1 MLNSNRLI
9 KNLILL
15 GSFIIVIF
23 IIWNTNILFQS
34 MKNEE
39 RKKMEL
45 WARAQKELAQ
55 NPNLEK
61 DFGILAFDI
70 LQKIGSTP
78 VIQVDKK
85 GRIIDYKNIESDT
98 ELDKDSIMLYSKL
111 EKFKSENAPIK
122 VIYKDIINQ
131 TLYYGD
137 TSLLKKLKIYPIA
150 LLLIIFIFA
159 FLLIFLF
166 QTNKY
171 SEQNKLWAGMAKE
184 TAHQISTPLTSLM
197 GWIEVL
203 KEKKIKKDSILEIEK
218 DINRLELIADRFSKM
233 GASPKLK
240 NENII
245 DLISMTL
252 EYLRKR
258 SGNKVIWNWNPPKK
272 SLIIPINSTL
282 ISWTIENIVKNG
294 IDSIKGEGEIKIE
307 LINLKNLI
315 RILISDNGVG
325 IPENAI
331 NKVFNPG
338 YTTKKGGWGLGLSLV
353 ERIIVN
359 FHRGRVM
366 IKETKFGKG
375 TTFEITLNKKLNL

>member
-1 MLNSNRLI
+1 MISNRLI

-23 IIWNTNILFQS
+23 IIWNTYVLFQS
-34 MKNEE
+34 MKKEE

-61 DFGILAFDI
+61 DLGILAFDV

-78 VIQVDKK
+78 VIQVNKNGK
-85 GRIIDYKNIESDT
+85 IIDYKNIERKDDT
-98 ELDKDSIMLYSKL
+98 DKDSVILYSKL
-111 EKFKSENAPIK
+111 EKFKKENAPIK
-122 VIYKDIINQ
+122 VIYKNIINQ

-137 TSLLKKLKIYPIA
+137 TPLLRKLKIYPIA
-150 LLLIIFIFA
+150 LLLIIFIFV

-184 TAHQISTPLTSLM
+184 TAHQISTPLSSLM

-203 KEKKIKKDSILEIEK
+203 KEKKMKKDSIIEIEK
-218 DINRLELIADRFSKM
+218 DINRLELIADRFSKI

-240 NENII
+240 TDNII
-245 DLISMTL
+245 SLISKTL

-258 SGNKVIWNWNPPKK
+258 SGEKVIWKWEPPKK
-272 SLIIPINSTL
+272 PLNIPMNSTL

-294 IDSIKGEGEIKIE
+294 IDSIKGQGEIKIE
-307 LINLKNLI
+307 LLNLKNSI

-325 IPENAI
+325 IKENAVKKI
-331 NKVFNPG
+331 FNPG
-338 YTTKKGGWGLGLSLV
+338 YTSKKAGWGLGLSLV

-359 FHRGRVM
+359 FHKGKVFV
-366 IKETKFGKG
+366 KETKVGKG
-375 TTFEITLNKKLNL
+375 TVFEISLNKKLNR

>member
-1 MLNSNRLI
+1 MISNRLI

-23 IIWNTNILFQS
+23 IIWNTYALFQS
-34 MKNEE
+34 MKKEE

-61 DFGILAFDI
+61 DLGILAFDV

-78 VIQVDKK
+78 VIQVNKNGK
-85 GRIIDYKNIESDT
+85 IIDYKNIERKDDV
-98 ELDKDSIMLYSKL
+98 DKDSVILYSKL
-111 EKFKSENAPIK
+111 EKFKKENAPIK
-122 VIYKDIINQ
+122 VIYKNIINQ

-137 TSLLKKLKIYPIA
+137 TPLLRKLKIYPIA
-150 LLLIIFIFA
+150 LLLIIFIFL

-171 SEQNKLWAGMAKE
+171 SEQNKLWVGMAKE
-184 TAHQISTPLTSLM
+184 TAHQISTPLSSLM

-203 KEKKIKKDSILEIEK
+203 KEKKMKKDSIIEIEK
-218 DINRLELIADRFSKM
+218 DINRLELIADRFSKI

-240 NENII
+240 TDNII
-245 DLISMTL
+245 SLISKTL

-258 SGNKVIWNWNPPKK
+258 SGEKVIWKWEPPKK
-272 SLIIPINSTL
+272 PLIIPMNSTL

-294 IDSIKGEGEIKIE
+294 IDSIKGQGEIKIE
-307 LINLKNLI
+307 LLNLKNSI

-325 IPENAI
+325 IKENAV
-331 NKVFNPG
+331 NKIFNPG
-338 YTTKKGGWGLGLSLV
+338 YTTKKAGWGLGLSLV

-359 FHRGRVM
+359 FHKGKVFV
-366 IKETKFGKG
+366 KETKVGRG
-375 TTFEITLNKKLNL
+375 TVFEISLNKKLNR

>member
-1 MLNSNRLI
+1 MNTNRLI

-23 IIWNTNILFQS
+23 IIWNTYALFQS
-34 MKNEE
+34 MKSEE

-45 WARAQKELAQ
+45 WARAQTELAQ
-55 NPNLEK
+55 NPNIEK
-61 DFGILAFDI
+61 GFGILAFDV
-70 LQKIGSTP
+70 LEKIGSTP

-85 GRIIDYKNIESDT
+85 GKIKDIKNIEWT
-98 ELDKDSIMLYSKL
+98 HKLDKDSIMLYSKL
-111 EKFKSENAPIK
+111 DKLKNENTPIE
-122 VIYKDIINQ
+122 VIYKDTTYQ

-137 TSLLKKLKIYPIA
+137 TPLLKKLKIYPIA
-150 LLLIIFIFA
+150 LLIIIFIFI

-171 SEQNKLWAGMAKE
+171 SEQNKLWVGMAKE

-197 GWIEVL
+197 GWVEVL
-203 KEKKIKKDSILEIEK
+203 KEKKMEKGSLLEIEK
-218 DINRLELIADRFSKM
+218 DVNRLELIADRFSKI

-245 DLISMTL
+245 DLISKTL
-252 EYLRKR
+252 EYLKKR
-258 SGNKVIWNWNPPKK
+258 SGNKVIWKWNPPKK
-272 SLIIPINSTL
+272 PLKIPMNSTL
-282 ISWTIENIVKNG
+282 ISWTIENIIKNG

-307 LINLKNLI
+307 LIELKKI
-315 RILISDNGVG
+315 VRILISDNGVG
-325 IPENAI
+325 VDENAT
-331 NKVFNPG
+331 NKIFNPG

-359 FHRGRVM
+359 FHKGKVI
-366 IKETKFGKG
+366 IKDTKLGEG
-375 TTFEITLNKKLNL
+375 TTFEVSLNKR

>member
-1 MLNSNRLI
+1 
-9 KNLILL
+9 
-15 GSFIIVIF
+15 
-23 IIWNTNILFQS
+23 

-61 DFGILAFDI
+61 DFGIFAFDV

-85 GRIIDYKNIESDT
+85 GKIIDYKNIEWISD
-98 ELDKDSIMLYSKL
+98 LDKDSIFLYSKL
-111 EKFKSENAPIK
+111 EKFKKENAPIN
-122 VIYKDIINQ
+122 VIYKDIISQ

-171 SEQNKLWAGMAKE
+171 SEQNKLWVGMAKE

-197 GWIEVL
+197 GWVEVL
-203 KEKKIKKDSILEIEK
+203 KENKMKKDSILEIKK
-218 DINRLELIADRFSKM
+218 DINRLELIAERFSKI

-245 DLISMTL
+245 DLISKTL

-258 SGNKVIWNWNPPKK
+258 SGDKVVWKWNPPKK
-272 SLIIPINSTL
+272 SLNIPMNSTL
-282 ISWTIENIVKNG
+282 ISWTLENIVKNG

-315 RILISDNGVG
+315 RISISDNGVG
-325 IPENAI
+325 IAENAI
-331 NKVFNPG
+331 GKIFKPG

-359 FHRGRVM
+359 FHKGKVT
-366 IKETKFGKG
+366 IKETKIGKG
-375 TTFEITLNKKLNL
+375 TVFEISLKKKLNP

>member
-1 MLNSNRLI
+1 
-9 KNLILL
+9 
-15 GSFIIVIF
+15 
-23 IIWNTNILFQS
+23 
-34 MKNEE
+34 
-39 RKKMEL
+39 MEL

-61 DFGILAFDI
+61 DFGILAFDV

-85 GRIIDYKNIESDT
+85 GEIVDYKNIDWT
-98 ELDKDSIMLYSKL
+98 PNLDRDSIVLYSKL
-111 EKFKSENAPIK
+111 ERFKKENNPIK

-137 TSLLKKLKIYPIA
+137 TPLLKKLKIYPIA

-171 SEQNKLWAGMAKE
+171 SEQNKLWVGMAKE

-203 KEKKIKKDSILEIEK
+203 KEKKIKKNSILEIEK
-218 DINRLELIADRFSKM
+218 DINRLELIAERFSKI
-233 GASPKLK
+233 GASQKLK

-245 DLISMTL
+245 DLISKTL
-252 EYLRKR
+252 VYLRKR
-258 SGNKVIWNWNPPKK
+258 SGNKVIWKWNPPKK
-272 SLIIPINSTL
+272 SLSIPMNSTL

-307 LINLKNLI
+307 LINLKNI
-315 RILISDNGVG
+315 VRILISDNGVG
-325 IPENAI
+325 IQENAL
-331 NKVFNPG
+331 NKIFNPG
-338 YTTKKGGWGLGLSLV
+338 YTTKKSGWGLGLSLV

-359 FHRGRVM
+359 FHKGRVTV
-366 IKETKFGKG
+366 KETKVGKG
-375 TTFEITLNKKLNL
+375 TTFEISLNKKLNH

>member
-1 MLNSNRLI
+1 MISNRLI

-23 IIWNTNILFQS
+23 IIWNTYALFQS
-34 MKNEE
+34 MKKEE

-61 DFGILAFDI
+61 DLGILAFDV

-78 VIQVDKK
+78 VIQVNKNGK
-85 GRIIDYKNIESDT
+85 IIDYKNIERKDNA
-98 ELDKDSIMLYSKL
+98 DKDSVILYSKL
-111 EKFKSENAPIK
+111 EKFKKENAPIK
-122 VIYKDIINQ
+122 VIYKNIINQ

-137 TSLLKKLKIYPIA
+137 TPLLKKLKIYPIA
-150 LLLIIFIFA
+150 LLLIIFIFV

-184 TAHQISTPLTSLM
+184 TAHQISTPLSSLM

-203 KEKKIKKDSILEIEK
+203 KEKKMKKDSIIEIEK
-218 DINRLELIADRFSKM
+218 DINRLELIADRFSKI

-240 NENII
+240 TDNII
-245 DLISMTL
+245 SLISKTI

-258 SGNKVIWNWNPPKK
+258 SGEKVIWKWKPPKK
-272 SLIIPINSTL
+272 PLNIPMNSTL

-294 IDSIKGEGEIKIE
+294 IDSIKGQGEIKIE
-307 LINLKNLI
+307 LISLKKSI

-325 IPENAI
+325 IKENAVKKI
-331 NKVFNPG
+331 FNPG
-338 YTTKKGGWGLGLSLV
+338 YTTKKAGWGLGLSLV

-359 FHRGRVM
+359 FHKGKVFV
-366 IKETKFGKG
+366 KETKVGIG
-375 TTFEITLNKKLNL
+375 TVFEISLNKKLNR

>member
-1 MLNSNRLI
+1 
-9 KNLILL
+9 
-15 GSFIIVIF
+15 
-23 IIWNTNILFQS
+23 

-61 DFGILAFDI
+61 DFGILAFDV

-78 VIQVDKK
+78 VIQVNKSGK
-85 GRIIDYKNIESDT
+85 IIDFKNIDWIQK
-98 ELDKDSIMLYSKL
+98 LDKDSIVLYSKL
-111 EKFKSENAPIK
+111 EKFKSENNPIK
-122 VIYKDIINQ
+122 VIYKNIINQ

-137 TSLLKKLKIYPIA
+137 TPLLKKLKIYPIA

-159 FLLIFLF
+159 FLIIFLF

-171 SEQNKLWAGMAKE
+171 SEQNKLWVGMAKE

-203 KEKKIKKDSILEIEK
+203 KEKKIKRNSILEIEK
-218 DINRLELIADRFSKM
+218 DINRLELIAERFSKI

-245 DLISMTL
+245 DLISKTL

-258 SGNKVIWNWNPPKK
+258 SGNKVIWKWTPPNKP
-272 SLIIPINSTL
+272 LIIPINSTL

-307 LINLKNLI
+307 LINLKNLV

-325 IPENAI
+325 ISENAV
-331 NKVFNPG
+331 NKIFKPG
-338 YTTKKGGWGLGLSLV
+338 YTTKKSGWGLGLSLV

-359 FHRGRVM
+359 FHKGRVI
-366 IKETKFGKG
+366 IKETKVGEG
-375 TTFEITLNKKLNL
+375 TTFEISLNKKLSH

>member
-1 MLNSNRLI
+1 MISNRLI

-23 IIWNTNILFQS
+23 IIWNTYVLFQS
-34 MKNEE
+34 MKKEE

-61 DFGILAFDI
+61 DLGILAFDV

-78 VIQVDKK
+78 VIQVNKNGK
-85 GRIIDYKNIESDT
+85 IIDYKNIERKDDT
-98 ELDKDSIMLYSKL
+98 DKDSVILYSKL
-111 EKFKSENAPIK
+111 EKFKKENAPIK
-122 VIYKDIINQ
+122 VIYKNIINQ

-137 TSLLKKLKIYPIA
+137 TPLLRKLKIYPIA
-150 LLLIIFIFA
+150 LLLIIFIFV

-171 SEQNKLWAGMAKE
+171 SEQNKLWVGMAKE
-184 TAHQISTPLTSLM
+184 TAHQISTPLSSLM

-203 KEKKIKKDSILEIEK
+203 KEKKMKKDSIIEIEK
-218 DINRLELIADRFSKM
+218 DINRLELIADRFSKI

-240 NENII
+240 TDNII
-245 DLISMTL
+245 SLISKTL

-258 SGNKVIWNWNPPKK
+258 SGEKVIWKWEPPKK
-272 SLIIPINSTL
+272 PLNIPMNSTL

-294 IDSIKGEGEIKIE
+294 IDSIKGQGEIKIE
-307 LINLKNLI
+307 LLNLKNSI

-325 IPENAI
+325 IKENAVKKI
-331 NKVFNPG
+331 FNPG
-338 YTTKKGGWGLGLSLV
+338 YTSKKAGWGLGLSLV

-359 FHRGRVM
+359 FHKGKVFV
-366 IKETKFGKG
+366 KETKVGKG
-375 TTFEITLNKKLNL
+375 TVFEISLNKKLNR

>member
-1 MLNSNRLI
+1 MNSNRLI
-9 KNLILL
+9 KNLILV

-23 IIWNTNILFQS
+23 IIWNTNVLFQS

-78 VIQVDKK
+78 VIQIDKNGK
-85 GRIIDYKNIESDT
+85 IIDYKNIERNA
-98 ELDKDSIMLYSKL
+98 EVDKDSVFLYSKL
-111 EKFKSENAPIK
+111 EKFKNENTPIR

-137 TSLLKKLKIYPIA
+137 TPLLKKLKIYPIA

-166 QTNKY
+166 QTNKS
-171 SEQNKLWAGMAKE
+171 SEQNKLWVGMAKE
-184 TAHQISTPLTSLM
+184 TAHQVSTPLTSLM
-197 GWIEVL
+197 GWIEIM

-218 DINRLELIADRFSKM
+218 DINRLKLISDRFSKM

-245 DLISMTL
+245 ELISQTL

-258 SGNKVIWNWNPPKK
+258 SGNKVIWDWNPPIK
-272 SLIIPINSTL
+272 SLCIPMNSTL
-282 ISWTIENIVKNG
+282 ISWTIENIAKNG

-307 LINLKNLI
+307 LIDLNKFI
-315 RILISDNGVG
+315 RILISDNGIG
-325 IPENAI
+325 MSENTI
-331 NKVFNPG
+331 NKVFKPG

-359 FHRGRVM
+359 FHKGKVM
-366 IKETKFGKG
+366 IKESKLGKG
-375 TTFEITLNKKLNL
+375 TTFEIILNK

>member
-1 MLNSNRLI
+1 MISNRLI

-23 IIWNTNILFQS
+23 IIWNTYALFQS
-34 MKNEE
+34 LKKEE

-61 DFGILAFDI
+61 DLGILAFDV

-78 VIQVDKK
+78 VIQVNKNGK
-85 GRIIDYKNIESDT
+85 IIDYKNIERKDNA
-98 ELDKDSIMLYSKL
+98 DKDSVILYSKL
-111 EKFKSENAPIK
+111 EKFKKENAPIK
-122 VIYKDIINQ
+122 VIYKNIINQ

-137 TSLLKKLKIYPIA
+137 TPLLRKLKIYPIA
-150 LLLIIFIFA
+150 LLLIIFIFV

-171 SEQNKLWAGMAKE
+171 SEQNKLWVGMAKE
-184 TAHQISTPLTSLM
+184 TAHQISTPLSSLM

-203 KEKKIKKDSILEIEK
+203 KEKKLKKDSIIEIEK
-218 DINRLELIADRFSKM
+218 DINRLELIADRFSKI

-240 NENII
+240 TGNII
-245 DLISMTL
+245 SLISKTL
-252 EYLRKR
+252 EYLKKR
-258 SGNKVIWNWNPPKK
+258 SGEKVIWKWKPPKK
-272 SLIIPINSTL
+272 PLNIPMNSTL

-294 IDSIKGEGEIKIE
+294 IDSIKGQGEIKIE
-307 LINLKNLI
+307 LISLKKSI

-325 IPENAI
+325 IKENAVKKI
-331 NKVFNPG
+331 FNPG
-338 YTTKKGGWGLGLSLV
+338 YTTKKAGWGLGLSLV

-359 FHRGRVM
+359 FHKGKVFV
-366 IKETKFGKG
+366 KETKVGIG
-375 TTFEITLNKKLNL
+375 TVFEISLNKKLNR

>member
-1 MLNSNRLI
+1 
-9 KNLILL
+9 
-15 GSFIIVIF
+15 
-23 IIWNTNILFQS
+23 
-34 MKNEE
+34 MKKEE

-61 DFGILAFDI
+61 DFGILAFDV

-85 GRIIDYKNIESDT
+85 GKIIDYKNIEWIPN
-98 ELDKDSIMLYSKL
+98 LDKDSILLYSMLK
-111 EKFKSENAPIK
+111 KFKDENIPIK
-122 VIYKDIINQ
+122 VTYKDIINQ

-137 TSLLKKLKIYPIA
+137 TPLLKKLKIYPIA

-159 FLLIFLF
+159 FLTIFLF

-171 SEQNKLWAGMAKE
+171 SEQNKLWVGMAKE

-203 KEKKIKKDSILEIEK
+203 KEKKIKRDSILEIEK
-218 DINRLELIADRFSKM
+218 DINRLELIAERFSKI

-245 DLISMTL
+245 DLISKTL

-258 SGNKVIWNWNPPKK
+258 SGNKVTWKWNPPKK
-272 SLIIPINSTL
+272 GINLPMNSTL
-282 ISWTIENIVKNG
+282 ISWTIENIIKNG

-307 LINLKNLI
+307 LINLNNLV

-325 IPENAI
+325 IKENNVSKI
-331 NKVFNPG
+331 FEPG
-338 YTTKKGGWGLGLSLV
+338 YTTKKSGWGLGLSLV

-359 FHRGRVM
+359 FHKGKVI
-366 IKETKFGKG
+366 IKETKPGKG
-375 TTFEITLNKKLNL
+375 TTFEISLNKKLSH

>member
-1 MLNSNRLI
+1 
-9 KNLILL
+9 
-15 GSFIIVIF
+15 
-23 IIWNTNILFQS
+23 

-61 DFGILAFDI
+61 DFGILAFDV

-85 GRIIDYKNIESDT
+85 GKIVDYKNIDWIPN
-98 ELDKDSIMLYSKL
+98 LDRDSIVLYSKL
-111 EKFKSENAPIK
+111 EGFKNENNPIK

-137 TSLLKKLKIYPIA
+137 TPLLKKLKIYPIA

-171 SEQNKLWAGMAKE
+171 SEQNKLWVGMAKE

-203 KEKKIKKDSILEIEK
+203 KEKKIKRDSILEIKK
-218 DINRLELIADRFSKM
+218 DINRLELIAERFSKI

-245 DLISMTL
+245 DLISKTL

-258 SGNKVIWNWNPPKK
+258 SGNKVIWKWNPPKK
-272 SLIIPINSTL
+272 PLSIPMNSTL
-282 ISWTIENIVKNG
+282 ISWTIENIAKNG
-294 IDSIKGEGEIKIE
+294 IDSIKGEGELKIE
-307 LINLKNLI
+307 LINLKNI
-315 RILISDNGVG
+315 VRILISDNGVG
-325 IPENAI
+325 IQENDV
-331 NKVFNPG
+331 NKIFNPG
-338 YTTKKGGWGLGLSLV
+338 YTTKKSGWGLGLSLV

-359 FHRGRVM
+359 FHKGRVTV
-366 IKETKFGKG
+366 KETKVGSG
-375 TTFEITLNKKLNL
+375 ATFEISLNKKLNH

>member
-1 MLNSNRLI
+1 
-9 KNLILL
+9 
-15 GSFIIVIF
+15 
-23 IIWNTNILFQS
+23 
-34 MKNEE
+34 MKKEE

-61 DFGILAFDI
+61 DLGILAFDV

-78 VIQVDKK
+78 VIQVNKNGK
-85 GRIIDYKNIESDT
+85 IIDYKNIERIDGI
-98 ELDKDSIMLYSKL
+98 DKDSIMLYSKL
-111 EKFKSENAPIK
+111 EKFKKENAPIK
-122 VIYKDIINQ
+122 VIYKNIINQ

-137 TSLLKKLKIYPIA
+137 TPLLKKLKIYPIA
-150 LLLIIFIFA
+150 LLLIIFIFV

-184 TAHQISTPLTSLM
+184 TAHQISTPLSSLM

-203 KEKKIKKDSILEIEK
+203 KEKKMKKDSIIEIEK
-218 DINRLELIADRFSKM
+218 DINRLELIADRFSKI

-240 NENII
+240 TDNII
-245 DLISMTL
+245 SLISKTI

-258 SGNKVIWNWNPPKK
+258 SGEKVIWKWKPPKK
-272 SLIIPINSTL
+272 PLHIPMNSTL

-294 IDSIKGEGEIKIE
+294 IDSIKGQGEIKIE
-307 LINLKNLI
+307 LLNLKNSI

-325 IPENAI
+325 IKENAV
-331 NKVFNPG
+331 NKIFNPG
-338 YTTKKGGWGLGLSLV
+338 YTTKKAGWGLGLSLV

-359 FHRGRVM
+359 FHKGKVFV
-366 IKETKFGKG
+366 KETKVGRG
-375 TTFEITLNKKLNL
+375 TVFEISLNKKLNR

>member
-1 MLNSNRLI
+1 
-9 KNLILL
+9 
-15 GSFIIVIF
+15 
-23 IIWNTNILFQS
+23 

-61 DFGILAFDI
+61 DFGILAFDV

-85 GRIIDYKNIESDT
+85 GKIVDYKNIDWIPN
-98 ELDKDSIMLYSKL
+98 LDRDSIVLYSKL
-111 EKFKSENAPIK
+111 EGFKNENNPIK

-137 TSLLKKLKIYPIA
+137 TPLLKKLKIYPIA

-171 SEQNKLWAGMAKE
+171 SEQNKLWVGMAKE

-197 GWIEVL
+197 GWIEIL
-203 KEKKIKKDSILEIEK
+203 KEKKIKKNSILEIEK
-218 DINRLELIADRFSKM
+218 DIKRLELIAERFSKI

-245 DLISMTL
+245 DLISKTL

-258 SGNKVIWNWNPPKK
+258 SGNKVIWKWNPPKK
-272 SLIIPINSTL
+272 PLSIPMNSTL
-282 ISWTIENIVKNG
+282 ISWTIENIAKNG
-294 IDSIKGEGEIKIE
+294 IDSIKGEGELKIE
-307 LINLKNLI
+307 LINLKNI
-315 RILISDNGVG
+315 VRILISDNGVG
-325 IPENAI
+325 IQENAV
-331 NKVFNPG
+331 NKIFNPG
-338 YTTKKGGWGLGLSLV
+338 YTTKKSGWGLGLSLV

-359 FHRGRVM
+359 FHKGRVTV
-366 IKETKFGKG
+366 KETKVGKG
-375 TTFEITLNKKLNL
+375 TTFEISLNKKLNH

>member
-1 MLNSNRLI
+1 
-9 KNLILL
+9 
-15 GSFIIVIF
+15 
-23 IIWNTNILFQS
+23 
-34 MKNEE
+34 
-39 RKKMEL
+39 MEL

-61 DFGILAFDI
+61 DFGILAFEVI
-70 LQKIGSTP
+70 QKIGSTP

-85 GRIIDYKNIESDT
+85 GKIIDYKNIEWTSD
-98 ELDKDSIMLYSKL
+98 LDKDSIVLYSKL
-111 EKFKSENAPIK
+111 EKFKNENEPIK
-122 VIYKDIINQ
+122 VIFKDIINQ

-137 TSLLKKLKIYPIA
+137 PPLLKKLKIYPIA

-171 SEQNKLWAGMAKE
+171 SEQNKLWVGMAKE
-184 TAHQISTPLTSLM
+184 TAHQISTPLSSLM

-203 KEKKIKKDSILEIEK
+203 KENKIKENSILEIKK
-218 DINRLELIADRFSKM
+218 DINRLELIAERFSKI
-233 GASPKLK
+233 GASPKLDD
-240 NENII
+240 ENII
-245 DLISMTL
+245 DLINKTL

-258 SGNKVIWNWNPPKK
+258 SGDKVIWKWSPPQKT
-272 SLIIPINSTL
+272 IHRPMNSTL

-325 IPENAI
+325 IADNAVSKI
-331 NKVFNPG
+331 FNPG

-359 FHRGRVM
+359 FHKGKVAV
-366 IKETKFGKG
+366 KETKVGEG
-375 TTFEITLNKKLNL
+375 TIFEISLNKKLNS

>member
-1 MLNSNRLI
+1 MGLNKLI
-9 KNLILL
+9 KKLILL

-23 IIWNTNILFQS
+23 IIWNTYVLFQS

-61 DFGILAFDI
+61 DFGILAFEVI
-70 LQKIGSTP
+70 QKIGSTP

-85 GRIIDYKNIESDT
+85 GKIIDYKNIEWTSD
-98 ELDKDSIMLYSKL
+98 LDKDSIVLYSKL
-111 EKFKSENAPIK
+111 EKFKNENEPIK
-122 VIYKDIINQ
+122 VIFKDIINQ

-137 TSLLKKLKIYPIA
+137 PPLLKKLKIYPIA

-171 SEQNKLWAGMAKE
+171 SEQNKLWVGMAKE
-184 TAHQISTPLTSLM
+184 TAHQISTPLSSLM

-203 KEKKIKKDSILEIEK
+203 KENKIKENSILEIKK
-218 DINRLELIADRFSKM
+218 DINRLELIAERFSKI
-233 GASPKLK
+233 GASPKLDD
-240 NENII
+240 ENII
-245 DLISMTL
+245 DLISKTL

-258 SGNKVIWNWNPPKK
+258 SGDKVIWKWNPPQKT
-272 SLIIPINSTL
+272 INIHMNSTL

-325 IPENAI
+325 IADNAVSKI
-331 NKVFNPG
+331 FNPG

-359 FHRGRVM
+359 FHKGKVAV
-366 IKETKFGKG
+366 KETKVGKG
-375 TTFEITLNKKLNL
+375 TIFEISLNKKLNS